1 MPVVN
6 RISPTVLA
14 GALAI
19 TLAACAPAGDSATD
33 TAPAEGAA
41 PAPLPTEPVATTGT
55 TGPIDDAAV
64 SAFLTSTYGPA
75 AMPSGEWS
83 TVPADARFR
92 SADDERDG
100 QVARTVCE
108 RESVALAGQPA
119 LLLAVCGT
127 VQDAGHPAAGVNDFF
142 LLQPGSNALAATA
155 SAHMTEFGSSG
166 NPGDVDVER
175 FGADLYGF
183 VVESGFYNMGQ
194 RVETRHIVLPGDGGF
209 VEAGWFRG
217 GLGNEDW
224 MKGCRERGDC
234 SPQEAYDID
243 FELDIDDSDPAAA
256 AYPLL
261 VTESGTACG
270 KPADAQ
276 YRLVLDP
283 ASVTYDVPAA
293 LQRDGCAKAAS
304 Q

>member
-6 RISPTVLA
+6 RIPPALLA
-14 GALAI
+14 GALAAVI
-19 TLAACAPAGDSATD
+19 AACAPAGDSATD
-33 TAPAEGAA
+33 TASAEGAA
-41 PAPLPTEPVATTGT
+41 PAPLPAEPAATTGT
-55 TGPIDDAAV
+55 TGLIDDAAV
-64 SAFLTSTYGPA
+64 SAFLASTYGPA
-75 AMPSGEWS
+75 ATPSGEWN
-83 TVPADARFR
+83 TAPADARFR
-92 SADDERDG
+92 SADGERDG

-108 RESVALAGQPA
+108 RESVTLSGQPA

-127 VQDAGHPAAGVNDFF
+127 VQGAGHPAAGVNDFF
-142 LLQPGSNALAATA
+142 LLQPGTNALAATA
-155 SAHMTEFGSSG
+155 GTHMTEFGSSG
-166 NPGDVDVER
+166 NPGDVDAER

-183 VVESGFYNMGQ
+183 VIESGFYNMGQ
-194 RVETRHIVLPGDGGF
+194 SVETRHVVLPKDGAF

-234 SPQEAYDID
+234 VPQDAYDID
-243 FELDIDDSDPAAA
+243 FDLDIDDSDPATA

-270 KPADAQ
+270 KPADAR
-276 YRLVLDP
+276 YRLVLDQ
-283 ASVTYDVPAA
+283 ASMTYDVPAA